1 MTNFIFV
8 LLFVLYPPPE
18 VLVAEPDAQP
28 LIQAVQVDSVEDCKA
43 KGALAIS
50 GAAKQFPGGK
60 PVVACLQLPAP
71 DPVTVKP
78 GLQPDGNVLHSDGTV
93 TQPKGPI

>member
-18 VLVAEPDAQP
+18 VVAADPTALP
-28 LIQAVQVDSVEDCKA
+28 LIQTAQVESVDDCKA
-43 KGALAIS
+43 KGAIATK
-50 GAAKQFPGGK
+50 AAGEQFPGAHA
-60 PVVACLQLPAP
+60 VVACLQLPAP

-78 GLQPDGNVLHSDGTV
+78 GLQPDGNILTPDGDIV
-93 TQPKGPI
+93 KPRGPI